1 MPGSSKLGLE
11 DGYPRSYGRFQPLSS
26 AARQRLHEIV
36 ILRMKTWLP
45 AETLNRL
52 REAEAWRRG
61 EVRLHFK
68 LLERFREEQR

>member
-1 MPGSSKLGLE
+1 
-11 DGYPRSYGRFQPLSS
+11 
-26 AARQRLHEIV
+26 
-36 ILRMKTWLP
+36 MKTWLP